1 MALRPCGTVC
11 RCACEILIVPKR
23 RRRVRDTCDAG
34 SRGHQRTLMGRCH
47 YDLMI
52 VVMTISMKTV
62 IRMLMLVLRTL
73 VLRMRM
79 LWTTQCWRRRAE
91 IQGDITD
98 VGGLEVEVMLE
109 AHSSARRRTWSRLAA
124 RGPVRK
130 KRRVVLH
137 VPRSGDGRLAWPEAA
152 LVTRAAH
159 WRR

>member
-1 MALRPCGTVC
+1 MELRPCGTVR
-11 RCACEILIVPKR
+11 RCAREILIVPKR

-34 SRGHQRTLMGRCH
+34 SRGHQRTLMGRRH

-152 LVTRAAH
+152 LVTRAAD

>member
-1 MALRPCGTVC
+1 MRPNPTRKLLRKKTGTCGKCPQRQCKMALRPCGTVR
-11 RCACEILIVPKR
+11 RCAREILIVPKR

-79 LWTTQCWRRRAE
+79 LWTTVLAP
-91 IQGDITD
+91 
-98 VGGLEVEVMLE
+98 
-109 AHSSARRRTWSRLAA
+109 AR
-124 RGPVRK
+124 
-130 KRRVVLH
+130 
-137 VPRSGDGRLAWPEAA
+137 
-152 LVTRAAH
+152 
-159 WRR
+159 